1 MLFLFVKLR
10 KSKTAYFSEVKS
22 WKRWYTALKVV
33 QKEIAILDFTFKMK
47 I

>member
-10 KSKTAYFSEVKS
+10 KPKTAYFSEVKS
-22 WKRWYTALKVV
+22 WKRWYTALKNV
-33 QKEIAILDFTFKMK
+33 QKENSILDFTLKMK